1 MTAMGFELETERLR
15 LRPFA
20 LDDVDALHRQ
30 WTEPGVRRFLWDD
43 EIIARE
49 TVEEVVRSSRDS
61 FAAKGYGLWVL
72 EYKDES
78 GVIGFCGF
86 RDSDAF
92 DEREGS
98 IELLYGLSERWW
110 GQGLAAEAAQA
121 VVMYGFERCGFK
133 RILAITDAPNT
144 ASVRVMEKAGMRF
157 VKRDLHHNLDSIFYI
172 LTVEG

>member
-1 MTAMGFELETERLR
+1 MTATNFVIETERLK

-20 LDDVDALHRQ
+20 LDDVDALHAQ

-43 EIIARE
+43 KIIARQ
-49 TVEEVVRSSRDS
+49 TVEDIVRLSLDS
-61 FAAKGYGLWVL
+61 FAEKGYGLWVL
-72 EYKDES
+72 EHRNES

-86 RDSDAF
+86 RGSDAL
-92 DEREGS
+92 DERQ

-121 VVMYGFERCGFK
+121 VVKFGFERCRFK
-133 RILAITDAPNT
+133 QILAITDAPNT

-157 VKRDLHHNLDSIFYI
+157 VKRDLYHNLDSIFYE
-172 LTVEG
+172 LNADG